1 MNLRSVLPLLFV
13 LLPVTLL
20 AQDEKDQHQNRNYLR
35 GGYHISDLV
44 GDENYDTRAGFYA
57 GYHHTVV
64 KAPLLGV
71 SLGLEYNTAGGS
83 RDQFEWKGGYLG
95 IPANA
100 RLKLGPAYL
109 DGGLTA
115 AYLVSDKAYFSGN
128 EFDLPD
134 DPEKFDLLAHAGAG
148 FKVLFLSLEVRY
160 RYGFLEVVE
169 DYRNS
174 GLQLGVSVFL

>member
-1 MNLRSVLPLLFV
+1 MNLRIVLPLAFV
-13 LLPVTLL
+13 LST
-20 AQDEKDQHQNRNYLR
+20 ATSFSQDDKKEHQNRNYLR

-57 GYHHTVV
+57 GYHHTLV

-83 RDQFEWKGGYLG
+83 REQFEWKGGYLG

-109 DGGLTA
+109 DGGLTV
-115 AYLVSDKAYFSGN
+115 AYLVTDKAYINGT

-134 DPEKFDLLAHAGAG
+134 DPEKFDVLAHAGAG
-148 FKVLFLSLEVRY
+148 FKILFLALEVRY
-160 RYGFLEVVE
+160 RYGFLEVVD
-169 DYRNS
+169 DYRNT